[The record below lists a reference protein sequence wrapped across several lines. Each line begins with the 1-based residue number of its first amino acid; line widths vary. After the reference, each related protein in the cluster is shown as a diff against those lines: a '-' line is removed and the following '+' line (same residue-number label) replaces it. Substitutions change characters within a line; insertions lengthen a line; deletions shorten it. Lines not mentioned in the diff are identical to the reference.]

1 MSGTLLVV
9 AGALERDGRLLLARR
24 PEGDPLAGSWELP
37 GGKVEADETPE
48 AALAREW
55 REELGVEVEAVSP
68 LTFASGAPNGRHVTL
83 LVFRVRLLGGEP
95 SPVGVAEVRW
105 TTPDEASGLP
115 LLPADRPVV
124 EGLARD
130 GRGLF
135 RSAEPNGAT
144 P

>member
-1 MSGTLLVV
+1 VSGTLLVV
-9 AGALERDGRLLLARR
+9 AGALARDGRLLLARR
-24 PEGDPLAGSWELP
+24 PEGDPLAGFWELP

-55 REELGVEVEAVSP
+55 SEELGVEVEATSP

-83 LVFRVRLLGGEP
+83 LVYLVRLLGGEP

-105 TTPDEASGLP
+105 ATPDEAAQLP

-124 EGLARD
+124 ESLARE
-130 GRGLF
+130 GGGLF
-135 RSAEPNGAT
+135 RTAERKGPT